1 METAVK
7 RLQEIA
13 RDPFPFLKGLKGQK
27 LLIGIT
33 PGDVPHELIAAAGLH
48 PVTIFGTDEPIKFA
62 GALMPDNTC
71 SLAKSCLELVLNYQ
85 RDLFDGFVVS
95 QLDDTTQHLSDI
107 WERRS
112 KGKFF
117 HKFLPPRQLGRP
129 SASEWFK
136 KELKR
141 LIYALEGFTGRRLT
155 EGELWR
161 AIKAYN
167 RNRRLLSEFYEVK
180 REKPYLLGNRLFF
193 DLVKASFYMD
203 KEEHSRL
210 MEDVLKGLKG
220 HEAGARQWIP
230 VALAG
235 VVVEPMGIFD
245 LLDEAGFNV
254 VCDNL
259 VSCSRYINS
268 LVPEEGDPFEAL
280 TYAHLRKPNF
290 SPIHDSPS
298 RMIEDLLCMV
308 KSYGAKGLI
317 YVHIQYCESQDF
329 DLPDIKRRM
338 RQEGVPL
345 LVLTTEYQTKHLS
358 LMKTRIEAFKEAIL
372 EGSYEQ

>member
-1 METAVK
+1 MEKAIK
-7 RLQEIA
+7 LLRDIA
-13 RDPFPFLKGLKGQK
+13 RDPFPFLETLKRQK
-27 LLIGIT
+27 LFVGIT
-33 PGDVPHELIAAAGLH
+33 PGDVPHELVVAAGLH
-48 PVTIFGTDEPIKFA
+48 PVTIFGTNEPIKFA
-62 GALMPDNTC
+62 GALLPDNTC
-71 SLAKSCLELVLNYQ
+71 SLAKSCLELALNY
-85 RDLFDGFVVS
+85 RKGFFDGFIVS

-112 KGKFF
+112 KDKFF

-129 SASEWFK
+129 SAFEWFK
-136 KELKR
+136 KEIKR
-141 LIYALEGFTGRRLT
+141 LTHALEGFTHRRLA
-155 EGELWR
+155 GEDIWW

-167 RNRRLLSEFYEVK
+167 RNRRLLSELYEVK
-180 REKPYLLGNRLFF
+180 REKPGLLGNRLFF

-210 MEDVLKGLKG
+210 LEEILEGLKG
-220 HEAGARQWIP
+220 QEAKIRESIP

-235 VVVEPMGIFD
+235 IVVEPAEIFD

-259 VSCSRYINS
+259 LSSSRYINS

-280 TYAHLRKPNF
+280 TYAHFRKPNF

-298 RMIEDLLCMV
+298 KMIEDLIDMV
-308 KSYGAKGLI
+308 RSYRAKGLI

-338 RQEGVPL
+338 RQEGIPL
-345 LVLTTEYQTKHLS
+345 VVLTTEYQTKHLS
-358 LMKTRIEAFKEAIL
+358 LMKTRIEAFKESLL

>member
-1 METAVK
+1 MERAIK
-7 RLQEIA
+7 LLRDIA
-13 RDPFPFLKGLKGQK
+13 KDPFPFLETLKGRK
-27 LLIGIT
+27 PIIGIT
-33 PGDVPHELIAAAGLH
+33 PGDVPHELVAAAALH
-48 PVTIFGTDEPIKFA
+48 PVTIFGTNEPIKLA

-71 SLAKSCLELVLNYQ
+71 SLAKSCLELVLSYR
-85 RDLFDGFVVS
+85 RDFFDGFIVS

-117 HKFLPPRQLGRP
+117 HKFLPPRQIGRP
-129 SASEWFK
+129 SAFEWFK
-136 KELKR
+136 KEIKR
-141 LIYALEGFTGRRLT
+141 LVHALEGFTGRRLT
-155 EGELWR
+155 EEEIWGS
-161 AIKAYN
+161 IKAYN
-167 RNRRLLSEFYEVK
+167 RNRRLLSELYHLK
-180 REKPYLLGNRLFF
+180 REKPGLLDNRLFF

-203 KEEHSRL
+203 KEEHSQL
-210 MEDVLKGLKG
+210 LEEVLEGLKG
-220 HEAGARQWIP
+220 QKAEARESIP
-230 VALAG
+230 IALAG
-235 VVVEPMGIFD
+235 IVVEPPEIFD

-268 LVPEEGDPFEAL
+268 LVSEEGDASEAL

-298 RMIEDLLCMV
+298 KMIDDLLFMV
-308 KSYGAKGLI
+308 NSYGAKGLI
-317 YVHIQYCESQDF
+317 YIHIQYCESQDF
-329 DLPDIKRRM
+329 DLPDIKRRI
-338 RQEGVPL
+338 RQEGIPM

-358 LMKTRIEAFKEAIL
+358 LMRTRIEAFKENLL